1 MITNLEPYVTLMKVM
16 FVCSGN
22 AFRSPVAEALLKKS
36 KAGCGR
42 ELNACMYAYPHSKH
56 AIFIILEPSIM
67 ELNVD
72 AGSTVGSYSLQKK
85 MCSNTSD
92 RLSKNQLTN
101 NRICMHASGTST
113 GRISWFPY
121 VEE

>member
-67 ELNVD
+67 LSLMLMLAAPLAV
-72 AGSTVGSYSLQKK
+72 TVYRRKCAPKHLIVSQK
-85 MCSNTSD
+85 
-92 RLSKNQLTN
+92 TN
-101 NRICMHASGTST
+101 
-113 GRISWFPY
+113 
-121 VEE
+121 